1 MILIIAV
8 TPSLPAFRFL
18 ILNSMQFHM
27 LVQLP
32 LLVLSGYL
40 INKNLVNNHRSLYEY
55 TGLWIWVLLSIM
67 FWMLPIS
74 MDKAVQSG
82 YWDIFKLLSLIFSGY
97 VLKPALSASKILIFF
112 FIGSIVMMLFFAG
125 SFYQT
130 AESRLCSSYLIE
142 SQQTTGLGL
151 LLLGFLILALYGS
164 SLMQTGSMH
173 KLDVYLI
180 GGYLKNVLKGNENEK

>member
-1 MILIIAV
+1 MSELSVKSKSLVFVILIIAL
-8 TPSLPAFRFL
+8 TPSLPLFRFL
-18 ILNSMQFHM
+18 ILDSMQFHM

-40 INKNLVNNHRSLYEY
+40 INKNSVNNHRNLYEY

-82 YWDIFKLLSLIFSGY
+82 YWDMFKLLSLIFSGY

-112 FIGSIVMMLFFAG
+112 FIGSLVMMLFFAG

-142 SQQTTGLGL
+142 SQQTTGMGL
-151 LLLGFLILALYGS
+151 LLLGFLILVLYGY
-164 SLMQTGSMH
+164 SLIRTGSMH
-173 KLDVYLI
+173 ASDV
-180 GGYLKNVLKGNENEK
+180 